1 MLDPKLIKEKPE
13 MIRNMLKSRAV
24 EFDLDEL
31 IKTDEKRREFI
42 IKTDELRKKK
52 NQVGIRISEKKK
64 AKEDASSILA
74 EMKNI
79 SSELT
84 KLESE
89 QEEIENKYLKLA
101 STIPNLVHESVP
113 IGIDDSAN
121 IEIKK
126 WGNIPKFDFKVK
138 DHIDISE
145 NLNLVDLERAAKVAG
160 ARFYYLKNDLVRLNQ
175 ALINFGLDFLAE
187 KGYSLIQPPYMIN
200 RESMEGAVIAEDF
213 EEVIYKIQDEDLYMI
228 GTSEHAMAAMHSK
241 EIIEGKNIPMKYA
254 GISPCFRKEAGAHG
268 RDQKGIFRVHQFD
281 KIEQFVFS
289 KPEDSWKEHEKLL
302 AVAEEFYQ
310 KLEIP
315 YRVML
320 LSTGD
325 IGKISAKTYDIE
337 AWMAGQNAY
346 REIVSCSNCLE
357 YQARRLKIRFRDKT
371 NEDTQYIHTLNS
383 TLIATTRVLVS
394 IMENFQ
400 TKEGHIRIPQGFT
413 AIYGKSERDILTYPY
428 ILDLKFV
435 KNWHAEKVE

>member
-1 MLDPKLIKEKPE
+1 MLDPKLIKENPE
-13 MIRNMLKSRAV
+13 IIRNMLKSRAV
-24 EFDLDEL
+24 EFDLDGLIEL
-31 IKTDEKRREFI
+31 DKKRREFI

-52 NQVGIRISEKKK
+52 NQVAIIISEKKK
-64 AKEDASSILA
+64 GGEDISSILV

-79 SSELT
+79 SNEIT

-89 QEEIENKYLKLA
+89 QEDIESKYLKLA

-113 IGIDDSAN
+113 IGVDDSAN
-121 IEIKK
+121 KEIKK
-126 WGNIPKFDFKVK
+126 WGNIPEFDFKIK

-145 NLNLVDLERAAKVAG
+145 DLNLVDLERAAKVAG

-175 ALINFGLDFLAE
+175 ALIHFGLDFLAE

-213 EEVIYKIQDEDLYMI
+213 EEVIYKIQEEDLYMI
-228 GTSEHAMAAMHSK
+228 GTSEHAIAAMHSK
-241 EIIEGKNIPMKYA
+241 EIIEGKKIPMKYA

-289 KPEDSWKEHEKLL
+289 KPEDSWKEHEKML

-383 TLIATTRVLVS
+383 TLIATTRVLVA

-400 TKEGHIRIPQGFT
+400 TKDGHIRIPQVLQGYMGNQKE
-413 AIYGKSERDILTYPY
+413 I
-428 ILDLKFV
+428 
-435 KNWHAEKVE
+435 

>member
-1 MLDPKLIKEKPE
+1 MLDPKLIKENPE
-13 MIRNMLKSRAV
+13 IIRNMLKSRAV
-24 EFDLDEL
+24 EFDLDGL
-31 IKTDEKRREFI
+31 IESDQKRREFI

-52 NQVGIRISEKKK
+52 NQVAIIISEKKK
-64 AKEDASSILA
+64 GDEDTSLILA

-79 SSELT
+79 SNDLT
-84 KLESE
+84 KLETE
-89 QEEIENKYLKLA
+89 QENVEKKYLKLA

-113 IGIDDSAN
+113 IGPDDSAN
-121 IEIKK
+121 KEIKK
-126 WGNIPKFDFKVK
+126 WGKIPKFDFKIK

-145 NLNLVDLERAAKVAG
+145 DLKLVDLERAAKVAG
-160 ARFYYLKNDLVRLNQ
+160 SRFYYLKNDLVRLNQ
-175 ALINFGLDFLAE
+175 ALIHFGLDFLAK
-187 KGYSLIQPPYMIN
+187 KGYSLVQPPYMIN

-213 EEVIYKIQDEDLYMI
+213 EEVIYKVQDEDLYMI

-241 EIIEGKNIPMKYA
+241 EIMEGKDIPMKYA

-281 KIEQFVFS
+281 KIEQFIFS
-289 KPEDSWKEHEKLL
+289 KPEDSWKEHEKML

-315 YRVML
+315 YRVIL

-357 YQARRLKIRFRDKT
+357 YQARRLKIRYRDKI
-371 NEDTQYIHTLNS
+371 NEDTQYVHTLNS
-383 TLIATTRVLVS
+383 TLIATTRVLVA

-400 TKEGHIRIPQGFT
+400 TKDGHIRIPQVLQRYMENQKE
-413 AIYGKSERDILTYPY
+413 I
-428 ILDLKFV
+428 
-435 KNWHAEKVE
+435 

>member
-13 MIRNMLKSRAV
+13 VIKDMLKARSV
-24 EFDLDEL
+24 EFDLEGL
-31 IKTDEKRREFI
+31 INSDQKRREFI
-42 IKTDELRKKK
+42 TKTDELRKKK
-52 NQVGIRISEKKK
+52 NQVALNISEKKK
-64 AKEDASSILA
+64 KGEDISSILA
-74 EMKNI
+74 EMKSVSEELSRLEVDQNNI
-79 SSELT
+79 E
-84 KLESE
+84 K
-89 QEEIENKYLKLA
+89 KYLKLA
-101 STIPNLVHESVP
+101 TSIPNLIHESVP
-113 IGIDDSAN
+113 IGEDDESN
-121 IEIKK
+121 KEIKK
-126 WGNIPKFDFKVK
+126 WGNIPEFDFKIK

-145 NLNLVDLERAAKVAG
+145 DLDLVDLERAAKVAG

-175 ALINFGLDFLAE
+175 ALINFGLDFLRE
-187 KGYSLIQPPYMIN
+187 KGYSAVQPPYMIN

-213 EEVIYKIQDEDLYMI
+213 EEVIYKIDNQDLYMI

-241 EIIEGKNIPMKYA
+241 EIIEGKDIPKKYA

-302 AVAEEFYQ
+302 SIAEEFYQ

-325 IGKISAKTYDIE
+325 TGNISAKTYDIE

-371 NEDTQYIHTLNS
+371 NEDTQYVHTLNS
-383 TLIATTRVLVS
+383 TLIATTRVLVA

-400 TKEGHIRIPQGFT
+400 TKDGHIRIPEVLQGYMGNQKE
-413 AIYGKSERDILTYPY
+413 I
-428 ILDLKFV
+428 
-435 KNWHAEKVE
+435 

>member
-1 MLDPKLIKEKPE
+1 MLDPKLIKDKPE
-13 MIRNMLKSRAV
+13 IIKNMLRSRAL
-24 EFDLDEL
+24 EFDLEGLVESD
-31 IKTDEKRREFI
+31 KKRRELI

-52 NQVGIRISEKKK
+52 NQIAVTISEKKK
-64 AKEDASSILA
+64 TGQDISSILI

-79 SSELT
+79 SNELT

-89 QEEIENKYLKLA
+89 QNEIEKKYLKLA
-101 STIPNLVHESVP
+101 SSIPNLIHESVP
-113 IGIDDSAN
+113 VGEDDSAN
-121 IEIKK
+121 KEIKK

-145 NLNLVDLERAAKVAG
+145 DLDLVDLERAAKVAG

-187 KGYSLIQPPYMIN
+187 KGYSIIQPPYMIN

-241 EIIEGKNIPMKYA
+241 EIIEGKEIPKKYA

-302 AVAEEFYQ
+302 SVAEEFYQ

-325 IGKISAKTYDIE
+325 TGKISAKTYDIE

-346 REIVSCSNCLE
+346 REVVSCSNCLE

-383 TLIATTRVLVS
+383 TLIATTRVLVA

-400 TKEGHIRIPQGFT
+400 TNDGHFRIPQVLQRYMGNQKE
-413 AIYGKSERDILTYPY
+413 I
-428 ILDLKFV
+428 
-435 KNWHAEKVE
+435 

>member
-1 MLDPKLIKEKPE
+1 MLDPKLIKENPE
-13 MIRNMLKSRAV
+13 IIRSMLKSRAV
-24 EFDLDEL
+24 EFDLDGLIEL
-31 IKTDEKRREFI
+31 DKKRREFI

-52 NQVGIRISEKKK
+52 NQVAIIISEKKK
-64 AKEDASSILA
+64 GGDDISSILA

-79 SSELT
+79 SNEITES
-84 KLESE
+84 ESE
-89 QEEIENKYLKLA
+89 QENIESKYLKLA

-113 IGIDDSAN
+113 IGVDDSAN

-126 WGNIPKFDFKVK
+126 WGNIPEFDFKIK

-145 NLNLVDLERAAKVAG
+145 DLNLVDLERAAKVAG

-175 ALINFGLDFLAE
+175 ALIHFGLDFLAE

-213 EEVIYKIQDEDLYMI
+213 EEVIYKIQEEDLYMI

-241 EIIEGKNIPMKYA
+241 EIIEGKEIPMKYA

-289 KPEDSWKEHEKLL
+289 KPEDSWKEHEKML

-371 NEDTQYIHTLNS
+371 NEDTRYVHTLNS
-383 TLIATTRVLVS
+383 TLIATTRVLVA

-400 TKEGHIRIPQGFT
+400 TKDGHIRIPQVLQKYMGNQKE
-413 AIYGKSERDILTYPY
+413 I
-428 ILDLKFV
+428 
-435 KNWHAEKVE
+435 

>member
-1 MLDPKLIKEKPE
+1 MLDPKLIKEKPQV
-13 MIRNMLKSRAV
+13 IQDMLKARAV
-24 EFDLDEL
+24 QFDLEGL
-31 IKTDEKRREFI
+31 IESDQKRREFI

-52 NQVGIRISEKKK
+52 NQVALTISEKKK
-64 AKEDASSILA
+64 AGEDISGILE
-74 EMKNI
+74 EMKKV
-79 SSELT
+79 SEELT
-84 KLESE
+84 KLELE
-89 QEEIENKYLKLA
+89 QNNVEKKYLKLA
-101 STIPNLVHESVP
+101 SSIPNLIHESVP
-113 IGIDDSAN
+113 IGKDDEAN
-121 IEIKK
+121 KEVKK
-126 WGNIPKFDFKVK
+126 WGDIPEFDFKIK

-145 NLNLVDLERAAKVAG
+145 DLDLVDLERAAKVAG

-175 ALINFGLDFLAE
+175 ALINFGLDFLRE
-187 KGYSLIQPPYMIN
+187 KGYSVVQPPYMIN
-200 RESMEGAVIAEDF
+200 RESMEGAVIADDF
-213 EEVIYKIQDEDLYMI
+213 EEVIYKIDNEDLYMI

-241 EIIEGKNIPMKYA
+241 EIIEGKDIPKKYA

-281 KIEQFVFS
+281 KIEQFIFS

-302 AVAEEFYQ
+302 SIAEEFYQ
-310 KLEIP
+310 KLKIP

-325 IGKISAKTYDIE
+325 TGNISAKTYDIE

-371 NEDTQYIHTLNS
+371 NDDTQYVHTLNS
-383 TLIATTRVLVS
+383 TLIATTRVLVA

-400 TKEGHIRIPQGFT
+400 TKDGHIRIPEVLQGYMGNQKE
-413 AIYGKSERDILTYPY
+413 I
-428 ILDLKFV
+428 
-435 KNWHAEKVE
+435 

>member
-1 MLDPKLIKEKPE
+1 MLDPKLIKERPE
-13 MIRNMLKSRAV
+13 IIRNMLKARAV
-24 EFDLDEL
+24 EFDLDGL
-31 IKTDEKRREFI
+31 IESDQKRREFI
-42 IKTDELRKKK
+42 IKTDDLRKKK
-52 NQVGIRISEKKK
+52 NQVAITISEKKK
-64 AKEDASSILA
+64 AGEDASSILA

-79 SSELT
+79 SNELA

-89 QEEIENKYLKLA
+89 QEEIEKKYLKLA
-101 STIPNLVHESVP
+101 STIPNLVDESVP
-113 IGIDDSAN
+113 IGPDESAN
-121 IEIKK
+121 KEIKK
-126 WGNIPKFDFKVK
+126 WGNIPKFDFKIK

-145 NLNLVDLERAAKVAG
+145 DLNLVDLERAAKVAG

-175 ALINFGLDFLAE
+175 ALIHFGLDFLAE
-187 KGYSLIQPPYMIN
+187 KGYSLVQPPYMIN

-213 EEVIYKIQDEDLYMI
+213 EEVIYKVQEEDLYMI

-281 KIEQFVFS
+281 KIEQFIFS
-289 KPEDSWKEHEKLL
+289 KPEDSWKEHEKML
-302 AVAEEFYQ
+302 AIAEEFYQ

-371 NEDTQYIHTLNS
+371 NEDTQYVHTLNS
-383 TLIATTRVLVS
+383 TLIATTRVLVA

-400 TKEGHIRIPQGFT
+400 TKDGHIQIPQVLQSYMGNQKE
-413 AIYGKSERDILTYPY
+413 IQ
-428 ILDLKFV
+428 
-435 KNWHAEKVE
+435 

>member
-1 MLDPKLIKEKPE
+1 MLDPKLIKEKPQV
-13 MIRNMLKSRAV
+13 IQDMLKARAV
-24 EFDLDEL
+24 EFDLEGL
-31 IKTDEKRREFI
+31 IDSDQKRREFI

-52 NQVGIRISEKKK
+52 NQVALTISEKKK
-64 AKEDASSILA
+64 GGEDISSILT
-74 EMKNI
+74 EMKDV
-79 SSELT
+79 SEKLT
-84 KLESE
+84 KLELE
-89 QEEIENKYLKLA
+89 QNNIEKKYLKLA
-101 STIPNLVHESVP
+101 SSIPNLIHESVP
-113 IGIDDSAN
+113 IGEDDESN
-121 IEIKK
+121 KEIKK
-126 WGNIPKFDFKVK
+126 WGDIPEFDFKIK

-145 NLNLVDLERAAKVAG
+145 DLDLVDLERAAKVAG

-175 ALINFGLDFLAE
+175 ALINFGLDFLRE
-187 KGYSLIQPPYMIN
+187 KGYSVVQPPYMIN
-200 RESMEGAVIAEDF
+200 RESMEGAVIADDF
-213 EEVIYKIQDEDLYMI
+213 EEVIYKIDNEDLYMI

-241 EIIEGKNIPMKYA
+241 EIIEGKDIPKKYA

-281 KIEQFVFS
+281 KIEQFIFS

-302 AVAEEFYQ
+302 SIAEEFYQ
-310 KLEIP
+310 KLKIP

-325 IGKISAKTYDIE
+325 TGNISAKTYDIE

-371 NEDTQYIHTLNS
+371 NDETQYVHTLNS
-383 TLIATTRVLVS
+383 TLIATTRVLVA

-400 TKEGHIRIPQGFT
+400 TKDGHIRIPEVLQGYMGNQKE
-413 AIYGKSERDILTYPY
+413 I
-428 ILDLKFV
+428 
-435 KNWHAEKVE
+435 

>member
-13 MIRNMLKSRAV
+13 IIKDMLKARSV
-24 EFDLDEL
+24 EFDLEGL
-31 IKTDEKRREFI
+31 IDSDQKRREFI
-42 IKTDELRKKK
+42 TKTDELRKKK
-52 NQVGIRISEKKK
+52 NQVALNISEKKK
-64 AKEDASSILA
+64 KGEDISSILA
-74 EMKNI
+74 EMK
-79 SSELT
+79 SVSEELS
-84 KLESE
+84 KLEVD
-89 QEEIENKYLKLA
+89 QNNIEKKYLKLA
-101 STIPNLVHESVP
+101 TSIPNLIHESVP
-113 IGIDDSAN
+113 IGEDDESN
-121 IEIKK
+121 KEIKK
-126 WGNIPKFDFKVK
+126 WGNIPEFDFKIK

-145 NLNLVDLERAAKVAG
+145 DLDLVDLERAAKVAG

-175 ALINFGLDFLAE
+175 ALINFGLDFLRE
-187 KGYSLIQPPYMIN
+187 KGYSIVQPPYMIN

-213 EEVIYKIQDEDLYMI
+213 EEVIYKIDNQDLYMI

-241 EIIEGKNIPMKYA
+241 EIIEGKDIPKKYA

-302 AVAEEFYQ
+302 SIAEEFYQ

-325 IGKISAKTYDIE
+325 TGNISAKTYDIE

-371 NEDTQYIHTLNS
+371 NEDTQYVHTLNS
-383 TLIATTRVLVS
+383 TLIATTRVLVA

-400 TKEGHIRIPQGFT
+400 TKDGHIRIPEVLQGYMGNQKE
-413 AIYGKSERDILTYPY
+413 I
-428 ILDLKFV
+428 
-435 KNWHAEKVE
+435 

>member
-13 MIRNMLKSRAV
+13 IIRNMLKARAI
-24 EFDLDEL
+24 EFDLDGL
-31 IKTDEKRREFI
+31 IESDQKRREFI

-52 NQVGIRISEKKK
+52 NQVAMVISEKKK
-64 AKEDASSILA
+64 GGEDASSILA

-79 SSELT
+79 SNELT

-89 QEEIENKYLKLA
+89 QEYIEKKYLKLA
-101 STIPNLVHESVP
+101 ATIPNLVDKSVP
-113 IGIDDSAN
+113 IGPDESTN
-121 IEIKK
+121 KEIKR
-126 WGNIPKFDFKVK
+126 WGNIPKFDFKIK

-145 NLNLVDLERAAKVAG
+145 DLNLVDLERAAKVAG

-175 ALINFGLDFLAE
+175 ALIHFGLDFLAE
-187 KGYSLIQPPYMIN
+187 KGYSLVQPPYMIN

-213 EEVIYKIQDEDLYMI
+213 EEVIYKVEEEDLYMI

-241 EIIEGKNIPMKYA
+241 EIIEGKEIPMKYA

-289 KPEDSWKEHEKLL
+289 KPEDSWKEHEKML

-383 TLIATTRVLVS
+383 TLIATTRVLVA

-400 TKEGHIRIPQGFT
+400 TKDGHIRIPQVLQGYMGNQKE
-413 AIYGKSERDILTYPY
+413 I
-428 ILDLKFV
+428 
-435 KNWHAEKVE
+435 

>member
-1 MLDPKLIKEKPE
+1 MLDPKLIKENPE
-13 MIRNMLKSRAV
+13 IIRSMLKSRAV
-24 EFDLDEL
+24 EFDLDGLIEL
-31 IKTDEKRREFI
+31 DKKRREFI

-52 NQVGIRISEKKK
+52 NQVAIIISEKKK
-64 AKEDASSILA
+64 GGDDISSILA

-79 SSELT
+79 SNEITES
-84 KLESE
+84 ESE
-89 QEEIENKYLKLA
+89 QENIESKYLKLA

-113 IGIDDSAN
+113 IGVDDSAN

-126 WGNIPKFDFKVK
+126 WGNIPKFDFKIK

-145 NLNLVDLERAAKVAG
+145 DLNLVDLERAAKVAG

-175 ALINFGLDFLAE
+175 ALIHFGLDFLAE

-213 EEVIYKIQDEDLYMI
+213 EEVIYKIQEEDLYMI

-241 EIIEGKNIPMKYA
+241 EIIEGKEIPMKYA

-281 KIEQFVFS
+281 KIEQFIFS
-289 KPEDSWKEHEKLL
+289 KPEDSWKEHEKML

-371 NEDTQYIHTLNS
+371 NEDTQYVHTLNS
-383 TLIATTRVLVS
+383 TLVATTRVLVA

-400 TKEGHIRIPQGFT
+400 TKDGHIRIPQVLQGYMGNQKE
-413 AIYGKSERDILTYPY
+413 I
-428 ILDLKFV
+428 
-435 KNWHAEKVE
+435 

>member
-13 MIRNMLKSRAV
+13 VIKNMLKARSV
-24 EFDLDEL
+24 EFDLEGL
-31 IKTDEKRREFI
+31 IDSDQKRREFI
-42 IKTDELRKKK
+42 TKTDELRKKK
-52 NQVGIRISEKKK
+52 NQVALNISEKKK
-64 AKEDASSILA
+64 KGEDISSILA
-74 EMKNI
+74 EMK
-79 SSELT
+79 SVSEELS
-84 KLESE
+84 KLEVDQNNNE
-89 QEEIENKYLKLA
+89 KKYLKLA
-101 STIPNLVHESVP
+101 TSIPNLIHESVP
-113 IGIDDSAN
+113 IGEDDESN
-121 IEIKK
+121 KEIKK
-126 WGNIPKFDFKVK
+126 WGNIPEFDFKIK

-145 NLNLVDLERAAKVAG
+145 DLDLVDLERAAKVAG

-175 ALINFGLDFLAE
+175 ALINFGLDFLRE
-187 KGYSLIQPPYMIN
+187 KGYSAVQPPYMIN

-213 EEVIYKIQDEDLYMI
+213 EEVIYKIDNQDLYMI

-241 EIIEGKNIPMKYA
+241 EIIEGKDIPKKYA

-302 AVAEEFYQ
+302 SIAEEFYQ

-325 IGKISAKTYDIE
+325 TGNISAKTYDIE

-371 NEDTQYIHTLNS
+371 NEDTQYVHTLNS
-383 TLIATTRVLVS
+383 TLIATTRVLVA

-400 TKEGHIRIPQGFT
+400 TKDGHIRIPEVLQGYMGNQKE
-413 AIYGKSERDILTYPY
+413 I
-428 ILDLKFV
+428 
-435 KNWHAEKVE
+435 

>member
-13 MIRNMLKSRAV
+13 IIRDMLKSRAV
-24 EFDLDEL
+24 EFDLDGL
-31 IKTDEKRREFI
+31 IESDQKRREFI

-52 NQVGIRISEKKK
+52 NQIGVAISEKKK
-64 AKEDASSILA
+64 SGEDASSILT

-79 SSELT
+79 SNELT
-84 KLESE
+84 KLELE
-89 QEEIENKYLKLA
+89 QEEIEEKYLKLA
-101 STIPNLVHESVP
+101 STIPNLVDKSVP
-113 IGIDDSAN
+113 IGVDESAN
-121 IEIKK
+121 KEIKK
-126 WGNIPKFDFKVK
+126 WGDIPKFDFKIK

-145 NLNLVDLERAAKVAG
+145 DLNLVDLERAAKVAG

-175 ALINFGLDFLAE
+175 ALIHFGLDFLAE
-187 KGYSLIQPPYMIN
+187 KGYSLVQPPYMIN

-213 EEVIYKIQDEDLYMI
+213 EEVIYKVQEEDLYMI

-281 KIEQFVFS
+281 KIEQFIFS
-289 KPEDSWKEHEKLL
+289 KPEDSWKEHEKMLQI
-302 AVAEEFYQ
+302 AEEFYQ

-371 NEDTQYIHTLNS
+371 NEDTQYVHTLNS
-383 TLIATTRVLVS
+383 TLIATTRVLVA

-400 TKEGHIRIPQGFT
+400 TKDGHIRIPQVLQSYMGNQKE
-413 AIYGKSERDILTYPY
+413 I
-428 ILDLKFV
+428 
-435 KNWHAEKVE
+435 